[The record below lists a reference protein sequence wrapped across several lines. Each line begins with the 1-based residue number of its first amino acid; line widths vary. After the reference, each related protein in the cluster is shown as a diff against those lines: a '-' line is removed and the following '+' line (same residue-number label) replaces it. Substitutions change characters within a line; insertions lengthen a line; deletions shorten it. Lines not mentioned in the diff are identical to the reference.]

1 MTMSTEI
8 RKWSGENLS
17 HQLLQERQSP
27 DGRKYCRQCRVA
39 EQQHARAYVD
49 LPEAPLWDVEELK
62 RRSFHRAIVVKFF
75 EHPPNEDH
83 SREKDLSTYGNMNA
97 WLRQLLH
104 EKTIVDPSVPDKK
117 NNYIWET
124 TQSQNAYMPPPY
136 ADSYTVQQREPRVTL
151 KAQSFM
157 DGANLPSS
165 SNNLN

>member
-1 MTMSTEI
+1 MSTEI
-8 RKWSGENLS
+8 RKWSGE
-17 HQLLQERQSP
+17 ERQSP

-83 SREKDLSTYGNMNA
+83 SR
-97 WLRQLLH
+97 
-104 EKTIVDPSVPDKK
+104 DPSVPDKK